1 MCRQLCNEPLTDEDF
16 RAFVKAAVIRERR
29 IMSPVRVD
37 AGLFDNDVFL
47 PYAHVNSIS
56 GNSIS
61 CSF

>member
-1 MCRQLCNEPLTDEDF
+1 MDEDF

-37 AGLFDNDVFL
+37 ADLFDNDVFL

-61 CSF
+61 CFF